1 MIQIQQID
9 VVDRVVAI
17 VGGWFKAKTP
27 SHLLLRDM
35 AEEVS
40 RQTGCS
46 SSKQW
51 HHLLRAKRRWMGTRV
66 HARACA

>member
-9 VVDRVVAI
+9 VVGRVAAV
-17 VGGWFKAKTP
+17 VGGWFKARIP
-27 SHLLLRDM
+27 SHLFLRDM

-46 SSKQW
+46 SCKQW
-51 HHLLRAKRRWMGTRV
+51 HHLLLRGG
-66 HARACA
+66 